1 MIFYLS
7 KNDWDKGVGLSQFLW
22 DKGVGLSNGKWDKPK
37 NAPFRWCLA
46 LSNGKWD
53 KGVGLSQ
60 FLWDKGVGLSNGKWD
75 KDFSNK
81 NISWKNYLVSSLYT
95 NIKTYINLP
104 SSLLSESTW

>member
-1 MIFYLS
+1 MLINMIFYLS
-7 KNDWDKGVGLSQFLW
+7 KNGW
-22 DKGVGLSNGKWDKPK
+22 DKGVGLSNGKWDKLK

-81 NISWKNYLVSSLYT
+81 NISWKNYLKKY
-95 NIKTYINLP
+95 
-104 SSLLSESTW
+104 